1 MCLSVFLLGFFLPG
15 ILCAS
20 WTWLTLSFPT
30 LGKFSAII
38 SSNIFL
44 GPSSLSFSSETLEYE
59 CWCDRCPS
67 ALLGCLLFF
76 FFFFF
81 LFFHSFFYVTNLG
94 SLHDSRSPSLALFF
108 SSSCVTHLVDVGF
121 DFSVMAPLLPPR
133 CSFFVFECGVSF
145 FGQPQHP
152 PVDGCSTAS
161 CDFSTLAAGCEH
173 TSFYSAI
180 LNQSLL
186 TYILW
191 SVVSIS
197 VLFTNFLQCYSDI
210 FCVSVTQGP
219 VGDLSG
225 QLPSKFSSQSSRFV
239 IRIKSTHVQL
249 RD

>member
-1 MCLSVFLLGFFLPG
+1 M
-15 ILCAS
+15 
-20 WTWLTLSFPT
+20 
-30 LGKFSAII
+30 
-38 SSNIFL
+38 
-44 GPSSLSFSSETLEYE
+44 
-59 CWCDRCPS
+59 
-67 ALLGCLLFF
+67 ALL
-76 FFFFF
+76 
-81 LFFHSFFYVTNLG
+81 
-94 SLHDSRSPSLALFF
+94 F
-108 SSSCVTHLVDVGF
+108 SSSCVTLLVDVGF
-121 DFSVMAPLLPPR
+121 DFSMMAPLLPPR

-161 CDFSTLAAGCEH
+161 CDFSALAAGYEH

-186 TYILW
+186 TCLLW

-239 IRIKSTHVQL
+239 IGIKSTHVQL